1 MAATRGPPG
10 RPEKRGGGRAGRF
23 RAVARTRTPAA
34 VATRATPPRPVRAT
48 ECTESVAR
56 KELDRGDLGGGD
68 ALTHLFR
75 RIFLSLR
82 RRFVVIRRVEVP
94 RGLTRGS
101 RARATFGA
109 LHGRI
114 RCRLTLTLVLDW
126 QNSAVSGSR
135 ILPRGTC
142 ATGSTATAS
151 PCALRLAPATTPDP
165 RAARSMCA
173 RSCQARGLVS
183 RFAVFSTSQTASV
196 GRIGEQ
202 HLFSYFFRLWY
213 RPANLIGKNTFHRTE
228 KRPRTGRPSGPITDA
243 WIVLITPASL
253 RHARRG

>member
-202 HLFSYFFRLWY
+202 HLFSYFF
-213 RPANLIGKNTFHRTE
+213 ACGID
-228 KRPRTGRPSGPITDA
+228 PRI
-243 WIVLITPASL
+243 
-253 RHARRG
+253 